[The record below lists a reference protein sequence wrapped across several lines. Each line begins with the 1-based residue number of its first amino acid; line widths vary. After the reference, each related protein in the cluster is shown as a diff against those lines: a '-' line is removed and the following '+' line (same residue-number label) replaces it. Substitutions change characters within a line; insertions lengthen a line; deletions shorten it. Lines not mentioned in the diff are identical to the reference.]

1 MATAGSFIFRWM
13 HWLSHCFSCG
23 QTRPQTAGSAEV
35 LFNTRAALRNSPRSM
50 FLMND
55 GMLML
60 TGHPCIHVGLAQS
73 RQRRAS
79 VMACSAL
86 SPIFTSSVRV
96 VARYTGSSSGMTT
109 REMAVRS
116 FGFMAFRISC
126 RHGALRSVSSLSEV
140 VVSIWEASVAQA
152 FSAWQSVL
160 SGVLPDACENR
171 CISSV
176 SSFLKA
182 PIRLSISSKS
192 T

>member
-1 MATAGSFIFRWM
+1 
-13 HWLSHCFSCG
+13 
-23 QTRPQTAGSAEV
+23 
-35 LFNTRAALRNSPRSM
+35 
-50 FLMND
+50 MND

-140 VVSIWEASVAQA
+140 VVSIWEASAAQA
-152 FSAWQSVL
+152 FSFRIGICCDIQLRYGRMCGYYSTEESRKQERRTRGAKIFFRRSTKL
-160 SGVLPDACENR
+160 E
-171 CISSV
+171 
-176 SSFLKA
+176 KA
-182 PIRLSISSKS
+182 LAKKRSLAYNI
-192 T
+192 